1 MTRGAGRLGP
11 APELPIGVRRGWG
24 PQEGGPSSCRCRR
37 HRSRGGLG
45 PCSGYPW
52 WSAVL
57 GCFTDPLPPPA
68 AQSSEGIEIGVPHD
82 RLTPAPAGGGR
93 SPSGGNSRAPR
104 RSFPPS
110 DPGQEA
116 DERRARAPAT
126 CPPRPRLM
134 SDDRRLEELEADARH
149 ASERYR
155 LYRAKVNGPRP
166 TSTGRLRELERE
178 SERAQRTLARAR
190 ETQAAG

>member
-11 APELPIGVRRGWG
+11 APDLAIGCTGDGVRRKADLHPVVAGAIAREEARG
-24 PQEGGPSSCRCRR
+24 HARAILGGRLSLGALPIPSL
-37 HRSRGGLG
+37 HRQRNRPRGSRL
-45 PCSGYPW
+45 
-52 WSAVL
+52 
-57 GCFTDPLPPPA
+57 A
-68 AQSSEGIEIGVPHD
+68 APHD

-93 SPSGGNSRAPR
+93 SPSGGISRAPR
-104 RSFPPS
+104 RPFPPS

-116 DERRARAPAT
+116 DERRPRAPAT
-126 CPPRPRLM
+126 RTPRPRLM

-166 TSTGRLRELERE
+166 TTTGRLRELERE